1 MPAAAN
7 VSAIATTNGAPAGVS
22 SKAFGD
28 PIRVESPAARITPES
43 MGHRTPSCGYQRT
56 SGMLDFVPRTPYT
69 GPAFRPVR
77 ASSFLFWDRPLRVTA
92 ERRVELL
99 TIDAH
104 RRTGLCP
111 PGLSHG
117 SSSTRDSGSSAMK
130 AASSTSFIAV
140 LYEGLC
146 SSCSEKASVWNFN
159 LRNRPRD
166 RDRKSV
172 V

>member
-1 MPAAAN
+1 MFSMPASVN
-7 VSAIATTNGAPAGVS
+7 VSAMATTNEAPFGVS
-22 SKAFGD
+22 NSAFGD
-28 PIRVESPAARITPES
+28 PIRVESPAARMTPDS
-43 MGHRTPSCGYQRT
+43 MRHRTPNYGQQRT
-56 SGMLDFVPRTPYT
+56 SGTLDFVPRTPYT

-77 ASSFLFWDRPLRVTA
+77 ASSFLLWDRPLRVTA

-130 AASSTSFIAV
+130 A
-140 LYEGLC
+140 
-146 SSCSEKASVWNFN
+146 
-159 LRNRPRD
+159 
-166 RDRKSV
+166 
-172 V
+172 